1 VRVLIV
7 KTSSMGDVVHALP
20 AVSDLARHRPG
31 TQIDWAVE
39 EAFAEIP
46 RLHRDVARVIPI
58 ALRRWRGQLV
68 LPSTWSEMQSAR
80 RALRE
85 ARYEQILD
93 LQGLVKSAFVARWAR
108 GKVAGPGGR
117 GARERVASWLYDRRI
132 SVDPNLHAIDRAR
145 SLAAQTFGYQP
156 DVALDFGIRVP
167 NLATGAL
174 QPWIGEQRFALLL
187 TNASRVTKLWP
198 DENWRAIEEWL
209 AEQGLASVLVWGSER
224 ERAATVRRAAP
235 MYSARV
241 APPAGLETLAAICA
255 RAALVIGLDT
265 GLTHWAAA
273 VGAPTVGIFCDYD
286 PARVGLKADDR
297 RVNLGG
303 VADSPTSED
312 VIDAARHVLA
322 AAAGRSPVPLAG
334 EGRG

>member
-31 TQIDWAVE
+31 TQIDWVVE
-39 EAFAEIP
+39 EPFAEIP
-46 RLHRDVARVIPI
+46 RLHRNVARVVPI
-58 ALRRWRGQLV
+58 AVRRWRGQLY
-68 LPSTWSEMQSAR
+68 LPSTWGQMRATR

-85 ARYEQILD
+85 VPYDQILD

-108 GKVAGPGGR
+108 GAVAGPCGR
-117 GARERVASWLYDRRI
+117 SARERAASWFYDRRI
-132 SVDPNLHAIDRAR
+132 SVDPSLHAIDRNR
-145 SLAAQTFGYQP
+145 LLAAQTFGYE
-156 DVALDFGIRVP
+156 VEAAIDFGVRLP
-167 NLATGAL
+167 KLATAAL
-174 QPWIGEQRFALLL
+174 RPWIGEQRFALLL
-187 TNASRVTKLWP
+187 TNASRHTKLWP
-198 DENWRAIEEWL
+198 DDNWRAIERWL
-209 AEQGLASVLVWGSER
+209 AEQGLASVLVWGSQR
-224 ERAATVRRAAP
+224 ERTATLRRAVP

-286 PARVGLKADDR
+286 PAQVGLKADER
-297 RVNLGG
+297 CVNLGG
-303 VADSPTSED
+303 VADCPSTED

-322 AAAGRSPVPLAG
+322 AAAAQVG
-334 EGRG
+334 

>member
-1 VRVLIV
+1 MLIV

-31 TQIDWAVE
+31 TQIDWVVE

-46 RLHRDVARVIPI
+46 RLHRDVTRVIPI
-58 ALRRWRGQLV
+58 ALRRWRAQLV
-68 LPSTWSEMQSAR
+68 LPSTWNEMRSAR

-93 LQGLVKSAFVARWAR
+93 LQGLVKSAFVARCA
-108 GKVAGPGGR
+108 GGEVAGPGGR

-145 SLAAQTFGYQP
+145 SLAAQTFGYEP

-167 NLATGAL
+167 KLATGAL

-187 TNASRVTKLWP
+187 TNASRASKLWP

-241 APPAGLETLAAICA
+241 APPAGLETLAAICT

-286 PARVGLKADDR
+286 PAQVGLKADDR

-303 VADSPTSED
+303 VADCPSSED
-312 VIDAARHVLA
+312 VIDAVRHVLA
-322 AAAGRSPVPLAG
+322 AAAAPSSVPLAG
-334 EGRG
+334 EQRG

>member
-20 AVSDLARHRPG
+20 AVSDLARHFPG
-31 TQIDWAVE
+31 TQIDWVVE
-39 EAFAEIP
+39 EPFAEIP
-46 RLHRDVARVIPI
+46 RLHRDVARVMPI
-58 ALRRWRGQLV
+58 ALRRWRGQLY
-68 LPSTWSEMQSAR
+68 LPSTWRQMREAR
-80 RALRE
+80 RALSE
-85 ARYEQILD
+85 VRYDWILD
-93 LQGLVKSAFVARWAR
+93 LQGLVKSAFVARWAH
-108 GKVAGPGGR
+108 GKVVGLCGR
-117 GARERVASWLYDRRI
+117 SARERAASWLYDRRI
-132 SVDPNLHAIDRAR
+132 SVDPSLHAIDRNR
-145 SLAAQTFGYQP
+145 LLVAQTCGYEV
-156 DVALDFGIRVP
+156 DGAVDFGVRAP
-167 NLATGAL
+167 RLATAAL
-174 QPWIGEQRFALLL
+174 RPWIGEQRFALLL
-187 TNASRVTKLWP
+187 TNASRQTKLWP

-209 AEQGLASVLVWGSER
+209 AEQGLTSVLVWGSER

-241 APPAGLETLAAICA
+241 APPAGLETLAAICT

-286 PARVGLKADDR
+286 PAQVGLKADEW

-303 VADSPTSED
+303 EADCPSTED

-322 AAAGRSPVPLAG
+322 AGAARVG
-334 EGRG
+334 